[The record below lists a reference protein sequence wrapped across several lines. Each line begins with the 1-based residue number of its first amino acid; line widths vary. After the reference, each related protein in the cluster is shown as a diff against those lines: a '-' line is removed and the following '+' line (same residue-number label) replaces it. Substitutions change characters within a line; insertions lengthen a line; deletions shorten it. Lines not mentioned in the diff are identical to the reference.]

1 MPLTDTACKNAKS
14 LAKAYKKADGGGL
27 YLEVMPNGSR
37 YWRLKYRFGGK
48 EKRLACGVY
57 PETSLAEARE
67 KRAVARKM
75 LEEGIDPSS
84 AKRDNRQLAEVNAAN
99 TFEVVAREWH
109 ERNREK
115 WTPLYAQDILHRL
128 ETDIFPV
135 IGKRPVAGISPLIVL
150 NSLKRI
156 ENRGAGE
163 MARRAGQYCGQ
174 IFRYAVVTGRTDRNP
189 TADLKGALKPVKH
202 GHFSALEPKDLP
214 EFLHTLERND
224 ARLFVLTRLA
234 IRLMLLTF
242 VRTGELIN
250 AAWEEFDLDGAEWA
264 IPAERMKMRKPHI
277 VPLSKQAVTILRQL
291 QTMNGNYQWVFAS
304 PTKPRRHMSNNT
316 ILKAL
321 ERLGYKGRMT
331 GHGFRALAMT
341 TIQEK
346 LKYPH
351 DVVDRQLA
359 HAPRNKVDAAYDRTK
374 YLDER
379 RKMMQEWADYLD
391 TTANGGKVI
400 VGKFGKT
407 A

>member
-1 MPLTDTACKNAKS
+1 MPLTDMACKNAHPRD
-14 LAKAYKKADGGGL
+14 KAYKKTDGNGL
-27 YLEVMPNGSR
+27 YLHVMPNGGR
-37 YWRLKYRFGGK
+37 YWRLKYRFASK
-48 EKRLACGVY
+48 EKVLALGVY
-57 PETSLAEARE
+57 PEVSLAEVRE
-67 KRAVARKM
+67 KRAIARKM
-75 LEEGIDPSS
+75 LADGIDPSV
-84 AKRDNRQLAEVNAAN
+84 AKQEKHQLAEVNAAN
-99 TFEVVAREWH
+99 TFEAVAREWH
-109 ERNREK
+109 ERNQEK
-115 WTPLYAQDILHRL
+115 WTPLYSQDILHRL

-135 IGKRPVAGISPLIVL
+135 IGKRPVADISPLVVL
-150 NSLKRI
+150 NALKKI

-174 IFRYAVVTGRTDRNP
+174 IFRYAVVTGRAERNP
-189 TADLKGALKPVKH
+189 TTDLKDALKPVRH
-202 GHFSALEPKDLP
+202 GHFAALEPNDLP

-224 ARLFVLTRLA
+224 ARLFILTRLA

-242 VRTGELIN
+242 VRTGELIA
-250 AAWEEFDLDGAEWA
+250 AAWDEFDLEGAKWA
-264 IPAERMKMRKPHI
+264 IPAERMKMRKAHI
-277 VPLSKQAVTILRQL
+277 VPLSRQSVAILKQL
-291 QTMNGNYQWVFAS
+291 QAMNGKYRWVFAS
-304 PTKPRRHMSNNT
+304 PTKPRQHMSNNT

-359 HAPRNKVDAAYDRTK
+359 HAPRNKVDAAYDRSK

-379 RKMMQEWADYLD
+379 CRMMQEWADYLD
-391 TTANGGKVI
+391 DVKNHGKVI
-400 VGKFGKT
+400 VGSFGRM